1 MILTGDNY
9 TVAELGPYGFLNAV
23 VSPDELLAETAR
35 MLGRVARHTRAVTA
49 AQKKLFE
56 VWQNTTL
63 SAGID
68 LSVEVFSSVF
78 AATETY
84 EQIEP
89 PSEGDRRQAAARWVS
104 DTWGRGKGYSNGWP

>member
-1 MILTGDNY
+1 
-9 TVAELGPYGFLNAV
+9 
-23 VSPDELLAETAR
+23 

-68 LSVEVFSSVF
+68 MSVEVFSSVF

-84 EQIEP
+84 EQIERHQRAIGGRP
-89 PSEGDRRQAAARWVS
+89 PPDG
-104 DTWGRGKGYSNGWP
+104 